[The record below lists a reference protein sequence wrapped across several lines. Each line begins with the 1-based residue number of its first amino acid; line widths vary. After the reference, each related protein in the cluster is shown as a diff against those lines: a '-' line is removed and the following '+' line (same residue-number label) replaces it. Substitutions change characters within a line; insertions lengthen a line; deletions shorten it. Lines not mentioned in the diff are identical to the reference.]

1 MSRNKKEK
9 EPQAKPQ
16 ERSPVPH
23 PDPASRGTIWRRFP
37 GPTVS
42 DVPLRVTFD
51 RAPYADLVAHAK
63 ESLDVEVGGVL
74 CGDACEDEA
83 GLYVHVRATIPG
95 TASRAGSTH
104 VTFTQDTWTA
114 IHTEL
119 EAKYPH
125 LAIVGWYHSHPGFGV
140 VFSDMDLF
148 IQKNFFPGPAQIA
161 LVTDPL
167 GGSEALCV
175 NGPDGIRYVDRFWV
189 EGRERRTTTPSA
201 VATDGG
207 GAAVT
212 QGENPGAFERLET
225 RINQALALIEEQRRT
240 LYGFVVTTVMLVA
253 FSVIGYIGYNVY
265 QHMTGAEEP
274 PRLQSY
280 IPIPLQVGDQ
290 TVLLGV
296 GVVNWQVPPK
306 MNAAMVELER
316 RRQQAAADS
325 ARASQRR
332 DSQP

>member
-1 MSRNKKEK
+1 MSRNRKEK
-9 EPQAKPQ
+9 EP
-16 ERSPVPH
+16 
-23 PDPASRGTIWRRFP
+23 IWRRFP
-37 GPTVS
+37 GPSGS
-42 DVPLRVTFD
+42 DVPLRVAFD
-51 RAPYADLVAHAK
+51 RSPYADLIAHAK
-63 ESLDVEVGGVL
+63 ASLDVEVGGVL

-114 IHTEL
+114 IHAEL
-119 EAKYPH
+119 EAKYPQ
-125 LAIVGWYHSHPGFGV
+125 LGIVGWYHSHPGFGV

-148 IQKNFFPGPAQIA
+148 IQKNFFPGPAQVA

-167 GGSEALCV
+167 GGSEALCA

-189 EGRERRTTTPSA
+189 EGRERRTTIPGPGGA
-201 VATDGG
+201 DGG
-207 GAAVT
+207 DAAVT
-212 QGENPGAFERLET
+212 PGDNPPAFERLET
-225 RINQALALIEEQRRT
+225 RINQTLAVIEEQRRT
-240 LYGFVVTTVMLVA
+240 LYSFVITTVMLVA

-265 QHMTGAEEP
+265 LHMTGAEEP

-280 IPIPLQVGDQ
+280 IPIPLRVGDQ

-296 GVVNWQVPPK
+296 GVVQWNVPPK
-306 MNAAMVELER
+306 VNAAMVELER